1 MFKDTEKKSLLTKIM
16 VIMLL
21 FILSCLTIMLHQSK
35 PTKIVKIGII
45 DSRIDDK
52 YFSEYDVVGLENTV
66 TDPVIANH
74 GTTILSIIK
83 QKNDAQIYYASTLDS
98 SLKANL
104 DDVVKAIYWCTQN
117 DVDIIN
123 MSFATTEDNP
133 LLREAI
139 RYAIENH
146 IIIVASCINYYDGY
160 SYPGMCNGV
169 ISVSDGY
176 CNKST
181 ILVKRQTY
189 TVKLLNGNV
198 IQSSGTSYAA
208 AYVTN
213 QISLELAG
221 KSSESIIKHLKN

>member
-1 MFKDTEKKSLLTKIM
+1 MFKDTEKKVLLTKVMLIM
-16 VIMLL
+16 VL
-21 FILSCLTIMLHQSK
+21 FVIACLVIMLHQST

-52 YFSEYDVVGLENTV
+52 YFSKYDVVSLENTV
-66 TDPVIANH
+66 TDPVIVNH
-74 GTTILSIIK
+74 GITILSIIK
-83 QKNDAQIYYASTLDS
+83 EKNDAKIYYASTLDS
-98 SLKANL
+98 SLKANIN
-104 DDVVKAIYWCTQN
+104 DVVKAIYWCTQN

-139 RYAIENH
+139 RYALEKH
-146 IIIVASCINYYDGY
+146 IIIVASGINYYDGY
-160 SYPGMCNGV
+160 SYPGMYNGV
-169 ISVSDGY
+169 ISVSDGD

-181 ILVKRQTY
+181 ILVKRQIY

-198 IQSSGTSYAA
+198 IQSSGTSCAA

-213 QISLELAG
+213 QISMELAG